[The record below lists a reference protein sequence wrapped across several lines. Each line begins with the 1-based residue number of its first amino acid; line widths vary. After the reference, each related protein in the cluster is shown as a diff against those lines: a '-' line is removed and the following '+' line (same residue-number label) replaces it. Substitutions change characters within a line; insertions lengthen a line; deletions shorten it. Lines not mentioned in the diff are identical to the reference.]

1 MPNLFEY
8 TDYRKYLIDYYTE
21 KKAVNRSFSY
31 NGLSQKAG
39 LKSKGTLHEAIH
51 GKRNL
56 SKQSV
61 IKLSQA
67 IGHSKKEAE
76 YFENLVFFNQSP
88 GLKERSYFHARMEDV
103 KPQDQATKDVLQLR
117 KDQYEFYSKWYHSA
131 IRSLIDIYPFRDD
144 YAWIAKNVFPAI
156 TSKQAKKSIGLLER
170 LGIIEKQQ
178 NGVYKIA
185 SKSISSGEE
194 ITSLAVLNFHKEAAQ
209 LAQNALDQVPSHER
223 NISGLTLG
231 LSQKTYIKICEQIQ
245 AFRAKIVKMVEEDQE
260 ADRTYHL
267 NFHFFPVTNT
277 EISKRG

>member
-8 TDYRKYLIDYYTE
+8 TDYRKYLTDYYNE
-21 KKAVNRSFSY
+21 KKAKNHSFSY
-31 NGLSQKAG
+31 NCLSMKAG

-67 IGHSKKEAE
+67 IGHNRKECE
-76 YFENLVFFNQSP
+76 YFENLVFFNQEK
-88 GLKERSYFHARMEDV
+88 GLKERSYFHERMEEI
-103 KPQDQATKDVLQLR
+103 KPQDKATKDVLQLR

-131 IRSLIDIYPFRDD
+131 IRSLIDMYPFKDD
-144 YAWIAKNVFPAI
+144 YAWLAKNVYPSI
-156 TSKQAKKSIGLLER
+156 TTKQAKKSIELLDR
-170 LGIIEKQQ
+170 LGLIEKQK
-178 NGVYKIA
+178 NGSYKLT
-185 SKSISSGEE
+185 SQSISSGED
-194 ITSLAVLNFHKEAAQ
+194 ITSLAALNFHKEAAQ
-209 LAQNALDQVPSHER
+209 LAQNALDQLPSGKR

-231 LSQKTYIKICEQIQ
+231 LSEKTYNKICDEIQ
-245 AFRAKIVKMVEEDQE
+245 SFRSKVVKMVEADHE

-277 EISKRG
+277 DIKNKE